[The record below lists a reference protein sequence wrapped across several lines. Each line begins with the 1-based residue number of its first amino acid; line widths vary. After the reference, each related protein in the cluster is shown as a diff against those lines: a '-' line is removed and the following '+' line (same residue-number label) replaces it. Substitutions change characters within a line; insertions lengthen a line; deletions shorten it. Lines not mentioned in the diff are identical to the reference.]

1 MSKKNKM
8 MVTGVT
14 LTTDGGVS
22 LGRDKKGWLNRL
34 FLNGRLLMRRKG
46 YFSKDIYRIAKVLSH
61 YLLIGFVRN
70 IHQS

>member
-1 MSKKNKM
+1 
-8 MVTGVT
+8 
-14 LTTDGGVS
+14 
-22 LGRDKKGWLNRL
+22 
-34 FLNGRLLMRRKG
+34 MRRKG